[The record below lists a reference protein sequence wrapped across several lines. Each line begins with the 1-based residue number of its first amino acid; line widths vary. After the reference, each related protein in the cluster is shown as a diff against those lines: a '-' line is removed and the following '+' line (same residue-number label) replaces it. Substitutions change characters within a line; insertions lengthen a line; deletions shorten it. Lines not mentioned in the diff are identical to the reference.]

1 MTKKPLLQSKQT
13 PCFFFYFCTPKHLWI
28 VPEHSKYDVYDCFK
42 ISVDLLSLQPFSAIF
57 SSSIVSLQEALRCR
71 ELFLCSY
78 DDVDI
83 SKYLTF
89 EIRQADIVASSS
101 FSAEV
106 ANHLMKGDF
115 NFFCIFFFRSTI
127 LNSYKSFNF

>member
-1 MTKKPLLQSKQT
+1 LLQNVEEN
-13 PCFFFYFCTPKHLWI
+13 L
-28 VPEHSKYDVYDCFK
+28 
-42 ISVDLLSLQPFSAIF
+42 SVDLQHFSAIF
-57 SSSIVSLQEALRCR
+57 SSIVSLQEALRCR
-71 ELFLCSY
+71 VLFLCSYLLCSY

-83 SKYLTF
+83 CKYLTF

-115 NFFCIFFFRSTI
+115 NFFCIFFFPSTI
-127 LNSYKSFNF
+127 LN